1 MVRYMK
7 CVKTGCD
14 IICDNQIYHGD
25 LFYHD
30 GVLILSGV
38 PKEIFEDCNYCVS
51 ALEFGG
57 KPVFYHFKAR
67 NLFEI
72 PCGYDFKCYMVK
84 DVFDVQ
90 EIFMGQIKT
99 YEPEECIKLFE
110 NK

>member
-7 CVKTGCD
+7 CIKTGCD
-14 IICDNQIYHGD
+14 VICDIQIYHGD

-38 PKEIFEDCNYCVS
+38 PKEIFEDYNYNAR
-51 ALEFGG
+51 ALENGG
-57 KPVFYHFKAR
+57 RPVFYHFKAR

-72 PCGYDFKCYMVK
+72 PCGYDFNCYMVK

-90 EIFMGQIKT
+90 ESFISQIKS
-99 YEPEECIKLFE
+99 YESEECIKVFE
-110 NK
+110 GK